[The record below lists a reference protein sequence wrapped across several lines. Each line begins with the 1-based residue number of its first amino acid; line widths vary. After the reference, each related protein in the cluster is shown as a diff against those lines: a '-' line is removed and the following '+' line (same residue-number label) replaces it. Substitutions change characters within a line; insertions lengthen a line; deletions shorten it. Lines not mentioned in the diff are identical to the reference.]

1 MRKWIFLLT
10 CLPIAAQDLSAI
22 LARLEKLE
30 SENRE
35 LKQEVKQ
42 LRDLVEG
49 KPSVPERLEIVERRV
64 EEQAQTKVESPS
76 RFPLEI
82 TGMAL
87 FQTFYNT
94 KGSNTVDVPTTAAAT
109 PGRAAAGATVRQSI
123 IGLRYHGPQTL
134 WGGKISGSLM
144 MDFWDGNTEGT
155 TTPFRIRTADFTVDW
170 ASRSLSMGLMKPLIS
185 PHNPTSMA
193 YVGITPLTSAGNLWR
208 WQPQVRFEQRA
219 GWFKA
224 QAAVMQTNEDST
236 GAPVNLINNR
246 RRPSLEF
253 RGAAAKTFSNDRS
266 FEIGVSG
273 HTSESRIGSQSLPSR
288 IFAMDWNV
296 SPHSRLALTGT
307 FFNGENVHHLGA
319 LRQSFRIAANGFI
332 TTVHSTGGWAQL
344 SVPATDRLTFNWFAG
359 IHDDRDADLN
369 RGQNGRNRNAGAN
382 VMYRLAPNVV
392 LTFEGLQIRSNY
404 VGAANRRMNRY
415 DLSIAY
421 LF

>member
-1 MRKWIFLLT
+1 MRKWVLL
-10 CLPIAAQDLSAI
+10 LAWMPLAAQDLATI

-42 LRDLVEG
+42 LRELVEG
-49 KPSVPERLEIVERRV
+49 KPSVPERLDIVERRV
-64 EEQAQTKVESPS
+64 EEQAQTKVEAPS
-76 RFPLEI
+76 RFPLEL
-82 TGMAL
+82 TGTAL

-94 KGSNTVDVPTTAAAT
+94 KGANSIDVPTTAAAS
-109 PGRAAAGATVRQSI
+109 PGRAAGGATVRQSI

-144 MDFWDGNTEGT
+144 MDFWDGNTEGA

-170 ASRSLSMGLMKPLIS
+170 ASRSVSLGLMKPLIS
-185 PHNPTSMA
+185 PHNPNSMA
-193 YVGITPLTSAGNLWR
+193 YIGITPLTSAGNLWR

-219 GWFKA
+219 GWFKG

-236 GAPVNLINNR
+236 GAPTNLLSSR
-246 RRPSLEF
+246 RRPSLEL
-253 RGAAAKTFSNDRS
+253 RAAAAKSFAGDRS
-266 FEIGVSG
+266 FEIGVG
-273 HTSESRIGSQSLPSR
+273 THMSESRVGSQSLPSR
-288 IFAMDWNV
+288 IVSADWLV
-296 SPHSRLALTGT
+296 TPLSKLTLTGT
-307 FFNGENVHHLGA
+307 FFNGENVHHLGS
-319 LRQSFRIAANGFI
+319 LRQSFRIAANGFA
-332 TTVHSTGGWAQL
+332 TTVHSTGGWAQI
-344 SVPATDRLTFNWFAG
+344 SVAATSRITFNGFAG
-359 IHDDRDADLN
+359 IHDDRDSDLN

-382 VMYRLAPNVV
+382 VMYRMAPNVV

-404 VGAANRRMNRY
+404 VGTVNRRMNRY